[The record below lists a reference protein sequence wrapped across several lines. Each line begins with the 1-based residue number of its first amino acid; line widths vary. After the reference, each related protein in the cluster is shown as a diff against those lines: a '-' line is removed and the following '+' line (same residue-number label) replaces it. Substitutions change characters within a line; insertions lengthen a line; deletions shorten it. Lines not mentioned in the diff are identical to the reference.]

1 MIVYGSSLSPF
12 VRKVLAFAAE
22 KGIEVELKPTGLGNK
37 DPEFIEA
44 SPFGKMPGL
53 RDGDFA
59 ISDSSRDRRLYGGGE
74 ARAEPHPDR
83 ARRRGRG
90 RSGTTNMPT
99 RSCSPAAAR
108 SSSTGSSRRASSA
121 SRATRRWPPRRSA
134 RSCRLCSTISRSV
147 IPASGFLVEDRL
159 TLADIA
165 VASPFANL
173 RHFNVAVDRGAPSQG
188 AGLCRGDPRPA
199 ELRAAGSTRE
209 AAFLEKTA
217 A

>member
-22 KGIEVELKPTGLGNK
+22 KGIALELKPTAIGDQ
-37 DPEFIEA
+37 DPQFREA
-44 SPFGKMPGL
+44 SPFGKMPGF

-59 ISDSSRDRRLYGGGE
+59 ISDSTAIITYLDAIKPDPNLIPIDPK
-74 ARAEPHPDR
+74 ARARTIWYEEFGDTIL
-83 ARRRGRG
+83 A
-90 RSGTTNMPT
+90 
-99 RSCSPAAAR
+99 SCGAKMFFNRVVAPRFLKREGDLAAADK
-108 SSSTGSSRRASSA
+108 AQCEEL
-121 SRATRRWPPRRSA
+121 PPLLEYLER
-134 RSCRLCSTISRSV
+134 V
-147 IPASGFLVEDRL
+147 IPRSGFLVEDRL

-173 RHFNVAVDRGAPSQG
+173 RHLSVALDPHRYPKVNVYVERILA
-188 AGLCRGDPRPA
+188 RPA
-199 ELRAAGSTRE
+199 FSAWVARE